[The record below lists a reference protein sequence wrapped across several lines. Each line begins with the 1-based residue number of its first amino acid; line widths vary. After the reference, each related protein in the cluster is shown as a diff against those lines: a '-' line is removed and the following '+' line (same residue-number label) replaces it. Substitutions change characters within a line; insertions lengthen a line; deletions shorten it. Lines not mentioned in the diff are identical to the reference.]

1 MCKSRLLRHPVLII
15 IEMKTL
21 KDHIKRTISIGESE
35 LEHVVQSFQILH
47 LEKEDHLIKVGQYCD
62 NYYFVEKGSL
72 RIYTMVD
79 NLVVT
84 NWFAFEGIFFTD
96 LESYTYQCQAKFN
109 IQAIENCTLLYI
121 SRKNM
126 NALLQQYPAWNE
138 LVRKTWEQAFL
149 RLTQIVLSVQTINAK
164 GRYEHLFSHLELMQ
178 KPQPPQSPPQP
189 AQSKDIISVP
199 GIPDSSLSKK

>member
-21 KDHIKRTISIGESE
+21 KDHIKRTISVTESD
-35 LEHVVQSFQILH
+35 LERMVQYFQPLT
-47 LEKEDHLIKVGQYCD
+47 LEKEAHLIKVGQYCD

-84 NWFAFEGIFFTD
+84 NWFAFEGNFFTD

-109 IQAIENCTLLYI
+109 IQAVENCEILYI
-121 SRKNM
+121 SRINM
-126 NALLQQYPAWNE
+126 NALLEQYPSWQE
-138 LVRKTWEQAFL
+138 LVRKTWEQAFI
-149 RLTQIVLSVQTINAK
+149 RLAQIVLTVQTINAK
-164 GRYEHLFSHLELMQ
+164 GRYNNLFSQIDLMQ
-178 KPQPPQSPPQP
+178 KQQQVQPQPNNNIVTEVEITDSP
-189 AQSKDIISVP
+189 
-199 GIPDSSLSKK
+199 LSGK

>member
-1 MCKSRLLRHPVLII
+1 
-15 IEMKTL
+15 MKTL
-21 KDHIKRTISIGESE
+21 KDHIKRTISVTESE
-35 LEHVVQSFQILH
+35 LEHMVGSFQSLSI
-47 LEKEDHLIKVGQYCD
+47 EKEAHLLKTGQYCD
-62 NYYFVEKGSL
+62 NYYFVESGSL

-84 NWFAFEGIFFTD
+84 NWYAFEGNFFTD

-109 IQAIENCTLLYI
+109 IQAIENCALLYI

-126 NALLQQYPAWNE
+126 NALLQQYPAWGE

-164 GRYEHLFSHLELMQ
+164 GRYEHLFNHHNHVQNGRPNNL
-178 KPQPPQSPPQP
+178 PV
-189 AQSKDIISVP
+189 IV
-199 GIPDSSLSKK
+199 GITDLYGNKK

>member
-1 MCKSRLLRHPVLII
+1 
-15 IEMKTL
+15 MKTL
-21 KDHIKRTISIGESE
+21 KDHIKRAISVTESE
-35 LEHVVQSFQILH
+35 LEHMVRSFQPLN
-47 LEKEDHLIKVGQYCD
+47 LEKEACLIKAGQYCD

-84 NWFAFEGIFFTD
+84 NWFAFEGNFFTD

-109 IQAIENCTLLYI
+109 IQAVENCEMLYI
-121 SRKNM
+121 SRSNM

-149 RLTQIVLSVQTINAK
+149 RLTQIVLSVQTINAR
-164 GRYEHLFSHLELMQ
+164 GRYNHLFSLPDLVQ
-178 KPQPPQSPPQP
+178 KQPQPEAPQP
-189 AQSKDIISVP
+189 APAKDIIAIKA
-199 GIPDSSLSKK
+199 IPDPTLSKK

>member
-1 MCKSRLLRHPVLII
+1 
-15 IEMKTL
+15 MKTL
-21 KDHIKRTISIGESE
+21 KDHIKRTVSVTETE
-35 LEHVVQSFQILH
+35 LEHMVGSFQSLSIDKETH
-47 LEKEDHLIKVGQYCD
+47 LLKAGQYCD
-62 NYYFVEKGSL
+62 NYYFLESGSM

-84 NWFAFEGIFFTD
+84 NWFAFEGYFFTD

-121 SRKNM
+121 PRKNM
-126 NALLQQYPAWNE
+126 NGLLQQYPAWCE

-164 GRYEHLFSHLELMQ
+164 GRYEHLFNNHDVKQ
-178 KPQPPQSPPQP
+178 KPLSNGIE
-189 AQSKDIISVP
+189 SMP
-199 GIPDSSLSKK
+199 GIMDAAPVKKL

>member
-1 MCKSRLLRHPVLII
+1 
-15 IEMKTL
+15 MKTL
-21 KDHIKRTISIGESE
+21 KDHIKRTVSVTERE
-35 LEHVVQSFQILH
+35 LEHMVGSFQPLSLDKETH
-47 LEKEDHLIKVGQYCD
+47 LLKAGQYCD
-62 NYYFVEKGSL
+62 NYYFVEAGSL

-84 NWFAFEGIFFTD
+84 NWFAFEGNFFTD
-96 LESYTYQCQAKFN
+96 LESYTYQCKAKFN

-126 NALLQQYPAWNE
+126 NTLLQQYPAWCE

-164 GRYEHLFSHLELMQ
+164 GRYEHLFNNQEVKQ
-178 KPQPPQSPPQP
+178 KPLTNGVDPFLVITDP
-189 AQSKDIISVP
+189 
-199 GIPDSSLSKK
+199 SLSKK

>member
-1 MCKSRLLRHPVLII
+1 
-15 IEMKTL
+15 MKTL
-21 KDHIKRTISIGESE
+21 KDHIKRTVSVTEME
-35 LEHVVQSFQILH
+35 LEHMVGSFQTLYLDKESH
-47 LEKEDHLIKVGQYCD
+47 LLKTGQYCD
-62 NYYFVEKGSL
+62 NYYFVETGSL

-84 NWFAFEGIFFTD
+84 NWFAFEGNFFTD
-96 LESYTYQCQAKFN
+96 LESYTYECVAKFN

-126 NALLQQYPAWNE
+126 NALLGQYPAWCE

-164 GRYEHLFSHLELMQ
+164 GRYEHLFNNHEVRQ
-178 KPQPPQSPPQP
+178 KPQPNG
-189 AQSKDIISVP
+189 A
-199 GIPDSSLSKK
+199 DSWQFITDPSLVKKL

>member
-1 MCKSRLLRHPVLII
+1 
-15 IEMKTL
+15 MKTL
-21 KDHIKRTISIGESE
+21 KDHIKRTVSVTEME
-35 LEHVVQSFQILH
+35 LEHMVGSFQTLYLDKESH
-47 LEKEDHLIKVGQYCD
+47 LLKTGQYCD
-62 NYYFVEKGSL
+62 NYYFVETGSL

-84 NWFAFEGIFFTD
+84 NWFAFEGNFFTD
-96 LESYTYQCQAKFN
+96 LESYTFQCVAKFN

-126 NALLQQYPAWNE
+126 NSLLQQYPAWCE

-164 GRYEHLFSHLELMQ
+164 GRYEHLFNNHEVKQ
-178 KPQPPQSPPQP
+178 KPLPNGVDPYLVITDP
-189 AQSKDIISVP
+189 
-199 GIPDSSLSKK
+199 SLIKK